1 MSTNLATEKVAG
13 LNTPIQKSC
22 IGQMV
27 TSIIPLHNDNLHLL
41 DGSLLDGNTETYEAF
56 YNFVLNSNLYIDET
70 TYQNDITNYGICGRF
85 AINTTNKTV
94 RLPKVLGI
102 VEYTINNNNLGRIT
116 EAGVPNM
123 YGTVS
128 FRRQRNDGNMNVDTG
143 AFHDEGL
150 DGGHNFSY
158 YDTSSTSQYNNVS
171 FDASRS
177 SSIYGNNTTVQPQTI
192 KTFNYIVI
200 K

>member
-1 MSTNLATEKVAG
+1 MSLYLGNNQVSD
-13 LNTPIQKSC
+13 LNKPIRKSC

-27 TSIIPLHNDNLHLL
+27 TSLIPLHNEELHLL
-41 DGSLLDGNTETYEAF
+41 DGSLLDGNTTYEEF
-56 YNFVLNSNLYIDET
+56 YNFILNSNIYIDET
-70 TYQNDITNYGICGRF
+70 TYQNYITNYGICGKF
-85 AINTTNKTV
+85 AIDTTNKTV
-94 RLPKVLGI
+94 RLPKVTGI
-102 VEYTINNNNLGRIT
+102 IEYTISENNIGNIT
-116 EAGVPNM
+116 KAGVPNI
-123 YGTVS
+123 YGSVS
-128 FRRQRNDGNMNVDTG
+128 FRRQRNAGTMSLANG

-158 YDTSSTSQYNNVS
+158 YDTSSANQYNSVS
-171 FDASRS
+171 FNASRS

>member
-1 MSTNLATEKVAG
+1 MSLNLGTEKVAG

-27 TSIIPLHNDNLHLL
+27 TSLVPLHNDDLHLL

-70 TYQNDITNYGICGRF
+70 TYQNDITNYGVCGRF

-102 VEYTINNNNLGRIT
+102 IEYTINSNNLG
-116 EAGVPNM
+116 
-123 YGTVS
+123 
-128 FRRQRNDGNMNVDTG
+128 
-143 AFHDEGL
+143 
-150 DGGHNFSY
+150 
-158 YDTSSTSQYNNVS
+158 
-171 FDASRS
+171 
-177 SSIYGNNTTVQPQTI
+177 
-192 KTFNYIVI
+192 K
-200 K
+200 